1 VTGLLVNNHNTSN
14 QMELVMKD
22 LTVLLLLTE
31 KSLLSDLVKPTVNVW
46 MVISKEISLDL
57 MSKMLMIN

>member
-1 VTGLLVNNHNTSN
+1 MTGLLVNNHNTSN

>member
-1 VTGLLVNNHNTSN
+1 MTGLLVNNHNTSN

-46 MVISKEISLDL
+46 MVISKEISQDL

>member
-1 VTGLLVNNHNTSN
+1 MTGLLVYNHNTSN

-46 MVISKEISLDL
+46 MVISKEISQDL